1 MEILIT
7 NKIKKIL
14 QLKAMLELNKLDQ
27 NLIIKKI
34 DDKTLNMQV
43 TDNEMLMSI
52 VGQFDQ
58 NLKELSK
65 LTNTNVFFRGNSIT
79 CKGNKENLDIFCKA
93 IKFLINKYALTRIIE
108 NEDVFLSV
116 KKNMKLENSNVKS
129 FKQLIKTPRKSVIAR
144 SEKQSEYIKALKEN
158 DIVISLGPAGTG
170 KSFLAVSV
178 AITLLMEKK
187 IERVILSRPAV
198 EAGEKLG
205 FLPGDM
211 KEKVDPYLR
220 PLYDA
225 LYELFGADKIDKKI
239 ETGEIEIAPL
249 AFMRGRTLKNSF
261 AILDEAQNATET
273 QIKMFL
279 TRIGENSKLVV
290 NGDPSQVDLINKSQ
304 SGLVKSQKILKKIQE
319 IKIIEFDH
327 NDVVRHPLVSKII
340 RAYNNKKIDDQD

>member
-1 MEILIT
+1 MSEIS
-7 NKIKKIL
+7 K
-14 QLKAMLELNKLDQ
+14 LEQ
-27 NLIIKKI
+27 NLVIKTI
-34 DDKTLNMQV
+34 DNETVNISINN
-43 TDNEMLMSI
+43 NEMLMAI

-58 NLKELSK
+58 NLKNLSK
-65 LTNTNVFFRGNSIT
+65 FTKTDVYFRGNSIT
-79 CKGNKENLDIFCKA
+79 CKGDKEKLSIFCDA
-93 IKFLINKYALTRIIE
+93 IKFLINKYFLTNIIE
-108 NEDVFLSV
+108 KEDIVLSV
-116 KKNMKLENSNVKS
+116 KKNLEIEESNVKT
-129 FKQLIKTPRKSVIAR
+129 FKQLIKTPKKSVIAR
-144 SEKQSEYIKALKEN
+144 SEKQSDYIKALKEN
-158 DIVISLGPAGTG
+158 DIVMSLGPAGTG

-249 AFMRGRTLKNSF
+249 AFMRGRTLKNCF

-279 TRIGENSKLVV
+279 TRIGDNSKLVV
-290 NGDPSQVDLINKSQ
+290 NGDPSQVDLINKTH
-304 SGLVKSQKILKKIQE
+304 SGLIKSRNILKNLDE

-340 RAYNNKKIDDQD
+340 RAYQNKSTDDKS

>member
-1 MEILIT
+1 MSEIS
-7 NKIKKIL
+7 
-14 QLKAMLELNKLDQ
+14 KLDQ
-27 NLIIKKI
+27 KLIIKKI
-34 DDKTLNMQV
+34 DSETVNIQI
-43 TDNEMLMSI
+43 TNNEMLMSI
-52 VGQFDQ
+52 VGQFNQ
-58 NLKELSK
+58 NLKELEK
-65 LTNTNVFFRGNSIT
+65 LTNTIIFFRGNSIT
-79 CKGNKENLDIFCKA
+79 CKGKEANLQEFSEA
-93 IKFLINKYALTRIIE
+93 IKFLINKYLLTNLIEKSDII
-108 NEDVFLSV
+108 LSV
-116 KKNMKLENSNVKS
+116 KETMKAEESNIKS

-144 SEKQSEYIKALKEN
+144 SEKQSDYIKALKEN
-158 DIVISLGPAGTG
+158 DIVLSLGPAGTG

-178 AITLLMEKK
+178 AVTLLMEKK

-249 AFMRGRTLKNSF
+249 AFMRGRTLKNCF

-290 NGDPSQVDLINKSQ
+290 NGDPSQVDLINKSH
-304 SGLVKSQKILKKIQE
+304 SGLVKSKDILKNLDE

-340 RAYNNKKIDDQD
+340 RAYQKKSTDDKS

>member
-1 MEILIT
+1 MSEI
-7 NKIKKIL
+7 
-14 QLKAMLELNKLDQ
+14 NKLEQ

-34 DDKTLNMQV
+34 DSETTNILV
-43 TDNEMLMSI
+43 TSNEMLISI
-52 VGQFDQ
+52 AGQFDQ
-58 NLKELSK
+58 NLKYLSK
-65 LTNTNVFFRGNSIT
+65 LTDTNIFFRGNSIT
-79 CKGNKENLDIFCKA
+79 CKGNAENISIFCEA
-93 IKFLINKYALTRIIE
+93 IKFLINKFLLTKIIE
-108 NEDVFLSV
+108 KEDILLSV
-116 KKNMKLENSNVKS
+116 KKNTEFEESNVKT

-144 SEKQSEYIKALKEN
+144 SEKQSDYIKALKEK
-158 DIVISLGPAGTG
+158 DIVMALGPAGTG

-249 AFMRGRTLKNSF
+249 AFMRGRTLKNCF

-290 NGDPSQVDLINKSQ
+290 NGDPSQVDLINKSH
-304 SGLVKSQKILKKIQE
+304 SGLVKSKNILKGLNE

-340 RAYNNKKIDDQD
+340 RAYQTKSADDKN

>member
-1 MEILIT
+1 MFEIS
-7 NKIKKIL
+7 K
-14 QLKAMLELNKLDQ
+14 LEHNW
-27 NLIIKKI
+27 IIKKI
-34 DDKTLNMQV
+34 DSETVNIQV
-43 TDNEMLMSI
+43 TNNDILITI

-58 NLKELSK
+58 NLKYLAK
-65 LTNTNVFFRGNSIT
+65 LTGTNVFFRGNSIT
-79 CKGNKENLDIFCKA
+79 CKGHTENTSIFCEA
-93 IKFLINKYALTRIIE
+93 IKFLINKYLLTNIIE
-108 NEDVFLSV
+108 KEDIILSV
-116 KKNMKLENSNVKS
+116 KKKTELKESNVKS
-129 FKQLIKTPRKSVIAR
+129 FQQLIKTPRKSVIAR
-144 SEKQSEYIKALKEN
+144 SEKQSDYIKALKEN
-158 DIVISLGPAGTG
+158 DIVMSLGPAGTG

-249 AFMRGRTLKNSF
+249 AFMRGRTLKNCF

-290 NGDPSQVDLINKSQ
+290 NGDPSQVDLINKEH
-304 SGLVKSQKILKKIQE
+304 SGLIKSKKVLEKLEE
-319 IKIIEFDH
+319 IKVIVFDH

-340 RAYNNKKIDDQD
+340 RAYQNKNTDDKN

>member
-1 MEILIT
+1 MSELS
-7 NKIKKIL
+7 KIDDT
-14 QLKAMLELNKLDQ
+14 LN
-27 NLIIKKI
+27 IKKI
-34 DDKTLNMQV
+34 DSETLNISINN
-43 TDNEMLMSI
+43 NEMLKAI
-52 VGQFDQ
+52 VGQFDI
-58 NLKELSK
+58 NLKNLSK
-65 LTNTNVFFRGNSIT
+65 LTGANVYFRGNSIT
-79 CKGNKENLDIFCKA
+79 CKGEEEKLTIFSDA
-93 IKFLINKYALTRIIE
+93 IKFLIDKYLLTNIIE
-108 NEDVFLSV
+108 KEDIILSV
-116 KKNMKLENSNVKS
+116 KKNLEIEESNVKS
-129 FKQLIKTPRKSVIAR
+129 FKQLIKTPKKSVIAR

-158 DIVISLGPAGTG
+158 DIIISLGPAGTG

-187 IERVILSRPAV
+187 IDRVILSRPAV

-225 LYELFGADKIDKKI
+225 LYELFGADKIEKKI

-249 AFMRGRTLKNSF
+249 AFMRGRTLKNCF

-290 NGDPSQVDLINKSQ
+290 NGDPSQVDLINKSD
-304 SGLVKSQKILKKIQE
+304 SGLIKSKNILKNLKE

-340 RAYNNKKIDDQD
+340 RAYQKKSTDDKN

>member
-1 MEILIT
+1 MSEIS
-7 NKIKKIL
+7 K
-14 QLKAMLELNKLDQ
+14 LNQ

-34 DDKTLNMQV
+34 DNETNNLQI
-43 TDNEMLMSI
+43 TDNEMLMSV

-65 LTNTNVFFRGNSIT
+65 LTDTNVFFRGNSIT
-79 CKGNKENLDIFCKA
+79 CKGSKENIDIFCKA
-93 IKFLINKYALTRIIE
+93 IEFLINKYFLTKIIE
-108 NEDVFLSV
+108 KEDILLSV
-116 KKNMKLENSNVKS
+116 KKNIELEKSNIKS

-144 SEKQSEYIKALKEN
+144 SEKQSEYIRYLKEN
-158 DIVISLGPAGTG
+158 DIVMSLGPAGTG

-178 AITLLMEKK
+178 GVTMLMEKQ
-187 IERVILSRPAV
+187 IDRVILSRPAV

-239 ETGEIEIAPL
+239 ESGEIEIAPL
-249 AFMRGRTLKNSF
+249 AFMRGRTLKNCY

-290 NGDPSQVDLINKSQ
+290 NGDPSQIDLINKSQ
-304 SGLVKSQKILKKIQE
+304 SGLIKSKNILKDLKE
-319 IKIIEFDH
+319 IKIVEFDH

-340 RAYNNKKIDDQD
+340 RAYQKKSTDDKD

>member
-1 MEILIT
+1 MSEIS
-7 NKIKKIL
+7 K
-14 QLKAMLELNKLDQ
+14 QEQ
-27 NLIIKKI
+27 NLSIKKI
-34 DDKTLNMQV
+34 DKETVNISIN
-43 TDNEMLMSI
+43 DNEMLKSI

-58 NLKELSK
+58 NLKNLAK
-65 LTNTNVFFRGNSIT
+65 LTSTDVYFRGNSIT
-79 CKGNKENLDIFCKA
+79 CKGNEEKISSFCEA
-93 IKFLINKYALTRIIE
+93 IKFLINKYFLTNIIE
-108 NEDVFLSV
+108 KEDIFLSV
-116 KKNMKLENSNVKS
+116 KKNLETIKGSNVES
-129 FKQLIKTPRKSVIAR
+129 FKQLIKTPKKSVIAR
-144 SEKQSEYIKALKEN
+144 SEKQSEYSKALKEN
-158 DIVISLGPAGTG
+158 DIVMSLGPAGTG

-225 LYELFGADKIDKKI
+225 LYELFGAEKIEKKID
-239 ETGEIEIAPL
+239 TGEIEIAPL
-249 AFMRGRTLKNSF
+249 AFMRGRTLKNCF

-304 SGLVKSQKILKKIQE
+304 SGLVKSKNILKE
-319 IKIIEFDH
+319 LSEVKIIEFDH

-340 RAYNNKKIDDQD
+340 RAYQKKSTDDKN

>member
-1 MEILIT
+1 MSEIS
-7 NKIKKIL
+7 
-14 QLKAMLELNKLDQ
+14 KLDQ

-34 DDKTLNMQV
+34 DSNTVNLQII
-43 TDNEMLMSI
+43 DNEMLMSI

-58 NLKELSK
+58 NLKNLSK
-65 LTNTNVFFRGNSIT
+65 LTSTNVFFRGNSIT
-79 CKGNKENLDIFCKA
+79 CKGNKESINVFCEA
-93 IKFLINKYALTRIIE
+93 IKFLIDKYFLTKIIE
-108 NEDVFLSV
+108 KEDIILSV
-116 KKNMKLENSNVKS
+116 KKNTEIETSNVKS
-129 FKQLIKTPRKSVIAR
+129 FNQLIKTPRKTVIAR
-144 SEKQSEYIKALKEN
+144 SEKQSAYIKALKEN
-158 DIVISLGPAGTG
+158 DIIMSLGPAGTG

-178 AITLLMEKK
+178 GVTMLMEKK
-187 IERVILSRPAV
+187 IDRVILSRPAV

-239 ETGEIEIAPL
+239 ESGEIEIAPL
-249 AFMRGRTLKNSF
+249 AFMRGRTLKNCF

-290 NGDPSQVDLINKSQ
+290 NGDPTQIDLINKTQ
-304 SGLVKSQKILKKIQE
+304 SGLIKSKNLLKNIDE
-319 IKIIEFDH
+319 IKILEFDH

-340 RAYNNKKIDDQD
+340 RAYQNKSTDDKD

>member
-1 MEILIT
+1 MSEIS
-7 NKIKKIL
+7 
-14 QLKAMLELNKLDQ
+14 KLTQ
-27 NLIIKKI
+27 NLTIKKI
-34 DDKTLNMQV
+34 DDETVNISIIN
-43 TDNEMLMSI
+43 NEILMAI

-58 NLKELSK
+58 NLKSLSK
-65 LTNTNVFFRGNSIT
+65 LTITDVYFRGNSIT
-79 CKGNKENLDIFCKA
+79 CKGSKENLLIFCEA
-93 IKFLINKYALTRIIE
+93 IKFLINKYLITNIIE
-108 NEDVFLSV
+108 KEDIVLSV
-116 KKNMKLENSNVKS
+116 KKNIEIEESNVKS
-129 FKQLIKTPRKSVIAR
+129 FKQLIKTPKKSVIAR
-144 SEKQSEYIKALKEN
+144 SEKQSEYIKVLKEN
-158 DIVISLGPAGTG
+158 DIVLSLGPAGTG

-178 AITLLMEKK
+178 AVTLLIEKK
-187 IERVILSRPAV
+187 IDRVILSRPAV

-239 ETGEIEIAPL
+239 ESGEIEIAPL
-249 AFMRGRTLKNSF
+249 AFMRGRTLKNCF

-290 NGDPSQVDLINKSQ
+290 NGDPSQVDLINKGE
-304 SGLVKSQKILKKIQE
+304 SGLVKSKNIIKDIKE

-340 RAYNNKKIDDQD
+340 RAYQKRSTDDKS

>member
-1 MEILIT
+1 MSEIS
-7 NKIKKIL
+7 
-14 QLKAMLELNKLDQ
+14 KLDQ
-27 NLIIKKI
+27 NLKIKKI
-34 DDKTLNMQV
+34 DPTTLNLQINN
-43 TDNEMLMSI
+43 NEMLMTI
-52 VGQFDQ
+52 VGEFNE
-58 NLKELSK
+58 NLKELEK
-65 LTNTNVFFRGNSIT
+65 LTNTNIFFRGNSIT
-79 CKGNKENLDIFCKA
+79 CKGKESDLNDISEA
-93 IKFLINKYALTRIIE
+93 IKFLINKYILTQLIE
-108 NEDVFLSV
+108 KNDIMISL
-116 KKNMKLENSNVKS
+116 KKNMKPKESNVKS
-129 FKQLIKTPRKSVIAR
+129 FQQLIKTPRKSVIAR
-144 SEKQSEYIKALKEN
+144 SEKQSDYIKALKEN
-158 DIVISLGPAGTG
+158 EIVVALGPAGTG

-178 AITLLMEKK
+178 AVTLLMEKK

-239 ETGEIEIAPL
+239 ESGEIEIAPL
-249 AFMRGRTLKNSF
+249 AFMRGRTLKNCF

-290 NGDPSQVDLINKSQ
+290 NGDPSQIDLINKSQ
-304 SGLVKSQKILKKIQE
+304 SGLVKSKNILKDIHE
-319 IKIIEFDH
+319 IRKIEFDH

-340 RAYNNKKIDDQD
+340 RAYQKKSTDDKD

>member
-1 MEILIT
+1 MSEIS
-7 NKIKKIL
+7 K
-14 QLKAMLELNKLDQ
+14 LEQ

-34 DDKTLNMQV
+34 DKESVNLSIN
-43 TDNEMLMSI
+43 DNEMLMAI

-58 NLKELSK
+58 NLKSLSK
-65 LTNTNVFFRGNSIT
+65 LTSTDVYFRGNSIT
-79 CKGNKENLDIFCKA
+79 CKGEKEQLTIFCDA
-93 IKFLINKYALTRIIE
+93 IKFLVNKYFLTNIIE
-108 NEDVFLSV
+108 KEDIVLSV
-116 KKNMKLENSNVKS
+116 KKNLEIEVSNVKS
-129 FKQLIKTPRKSVIAR
+129 FNQLIKTPKKSVIAR
-144 SEKQSEYIKALKEN
+144 SERQSEYIKALKEN

-187 IERVILSRPAV
+187 IDRVILSRPAV

-225 LYELFGADKIDKKI
+225 LYELFGAEKIEKKI

-249 AFMRGRTLKNSF
+249 AFMRGRTLKNCF

-290 NGDPSQVDLINKSQ
+290 NGDPSQVDLINKRE
-304 SGLVKSQKILKKIQE
+304 SGLIKSTNILKDLEE
-319 IKIIEFDH
+319 IKIIQFDH

-340 RAYNNKKIDDQD
+340 KAYQKKSIDDKN

>member
-1 MEILIT
+1 MSEIS
-7 NKIKKIL
+7 
-14 QLKAMLELNKLDQ
+14 KLDQ

-34 DDKTLNMQV
+34 DKETINLQIS
-43 TDNEMLMSI
+43 DNEMLMSI

-65 LTNTNVFFRGNSIT
+65 LTTTNVFFRGNTIT
-79 CKGNKENLDIFCKA
+79 CKGKNENLNLFCET
-93 IKFLINKYALTRIIE
+93 IKFLVNKYFLTKVIE
-108 NEDVFLSV
+108 KEDIYLSV
-116 KKNMKLENSNVKS
+116 NKNIELKKSNVKS
-129 FKQLIKTPRKSVIAR
+129 FQQLIKTPRKSVIAR

-178 AITLLMEKK
+178 AVTLLMEKK
-187 IERVILSRPAV
+187 IDRVILSRPAV

-239 ETGEIEIAPL
+239 ENGEIEIAPL
-249 AFMRGRTLKNSF
+249 AFMRGRTLKNCF

-290 NGDPSQVDLINKSQ
+290 NGDPSQIDLINKNQ
-304 SGLVKSQKILKKIQE
+304 SGLIKTRKILKDLNE
-319 IKIIEFDH
+319 IKVIEFDY

-340 RAYNNKKIDDQD
+340 KAYQKKSIDDKN

>member
-1 MEILIT
+1 MS
-7 NKIKKIL
+7 KIRK
-14 QLKAMLELNKLDQ
+14 LEQD
-27 NLIIKKI
+27 LIIKKI
-34 DDKTLNMQV
+34 DKETTNIQV
-43 TDNEMLMSI
+43 TNNEILISI

-58 NLKELSK
+58 NLKNLSK
-65 LTNTNVFFRGNSIT
+65 LTNTDVFFRGNSIT
-79 CKGNKENLDIFCKA
+79 CKGKPENISIFCEA
-93 IKFLINKYALTRIIE
+93 INFLINKYLLTNIIE
-108 NEDVFLSV
+108 KEDIILSV
-116 KKNMKLENSNVKS
+116 KKIAEHKESNVKS

-144 SEKQSEYIKALKEN
+144 SEKQSDYIKALKEN
-158 DIVISLGPAGTG
+158 DIVMALGPAGTG

-178 AITLLMEKK
+178 AVTLLMEKK

-249 AFMRGRTLKNSF
+249 AFMRGRTLKNCF

-290 NGDPSQVDLINKSQ
+290 NGDPSQVDLTNKNH
-304 SGLVKSQKILKKIQE
+304 SGLIKSKNILKDLEE

-340 RAYNNKKIDDQD
+340 RAYQIKSTDDKN

>member
-1 MEILIT
+1 
-7 NKIKKIL
+7 
-14 QLKAMLELNKLDQ
+14 MLEISKLEQ

-34 DDKTLNMQV
+34 DDQTVNISIN
-43 TDNEMLMSI
+43 DNDMLMSI

-58 NLKELSK
+58 NLKHLSK
-65 LTNTNVFFRGNSIT
+65 LTETDLYFRGNSIT
-79 CKGNKENLDIFCKA
+79 CKGNKEKTNNFCEA
-93 IKFLINKYALTRIIE
+93 IKFLINKYILTNIIE
-108 NEDVFLSV
+108 KGDILLSV
-116 KKNMKLENSNVKS
+116 KKNIEIEESNVKS

-144 SEKQSEYIKALKEN
+144 SEKQSDYIKALKEN
-158 DIVISLGPAGTG
+158 DIVMSLGPAGTG

-178 AITLLMEKK
+178 GVTLLMEKK

-239 ETGEIEIAPL
+239 ESGEIEIAPL
-249 AFMRGRTLKNSF
+249 AFMRGRTLKNCF

-290 NGDPSQVDLINKSQ
+290 NGDPSQIDLLNKSH
-304 SGLVKSQKILKKIQE
+304 SGLIKSKEILKDLKE

-327 NDVVRHPLVSKII
+327 NDVVRHPLVTKII
-340 RAYNNKKIDDQD
+340 RAYQKKSIDDKS

>member
-1 MEILIT
+1 MSEIS
-7 NKIKKIL
+7 K
-14 QLKAMLELNKLDQ
+14 LEQ

-34 DDKTLNMQV
+34 DNETVNLSISN
-43 TDNEMLMSI
+43 NEMLLAI

-58 NLKELSK
+58 NLKSLSK
-65 LTNTNVFFRGNSIT
+65 LTNTNVYFRGNSIT
-79 CKGNKENLDIFCKA
+79 CKGDNEKLSIFCEA
-93 IKFLINKYALTRIIE
+93 IKFLINKYFLTNIIE
-108 NEDVFLSV
+108 KEDIVLSV
-116 KKNMKLENSNVKS
+116 KKNLEIEESNIKS
-129 FKQLIKTPRKSVIAR
+129 FKQLIKTPKKSVIAR

-158 DIVISLGPAGTG
+158 DIVMSLGPAGTG

-178 AITLLMEKK
+178 AVTLLMEKK
-187 IERVILSRPAV
+187 IDRVILSRPAV

-225 LYELFGADKIDKKI
+225 LYELFGAEKIDKKI

-249 AFMRGRTLKNSF
+249 AFMRGRTLKNCF

-290 NGDPSQVDLINKSQ
+290 NGDPSQVDLINKSH
-304 SGLVKSQKILKKIQE
+304 SGLIKSRDILKNLKE

-340 RAYNNKKIDDQD
+340 RAYQNKSIDDNN

>member
-1 MEILIT
+1 MS
-7 NKIKKIL
+7 KIS
-14 QLKAMLELNKLDQ
+14 KLDQ

-34 DDKTLNMQV
+34 DNETVNVLITN
-43 TDNEMLMSI
+43 NEMLMSI

-65 LTNTNVFFRGNSIT
+65 LTDTNIFFRGNSIT
-79 CKGNKENLDIFCKA
+79 CKGKSEDINVFCEA
-93 IKFLINKYALTRIIE
+93 IKFLINKYFLTKVVE
-108 NEDVFLSV
+108 KEDIMLSV
-116 KKNMKLENSNVKS
+116 KKNIEFEKSNVKT
-129 FKQLIKTPRKSVIAR
+129 FKQLIKTPKKSVIAR

-158 DIVISLGPAGTG
+158 DITMSLGPAGTG

-178 AITLLMEKK
+178 AVTLLMEKK

-225 LYELFGADKIDKKI
+225 LYELFGSDRIDKKI

-249 AFMRGRTLKNSF
+249 AFMRGRTLKNCF

-290 NGDPSQVDLINKSQ
+290 NGDPSQIDLINKSQ
-304 SGLVKSQKILKKIQE
+304 SGLVKSRNILSELKE

-340 RAYNNKKIDDQD
+340 RAYQNKSTDDKS

>member
-1 MEILIT
+1 MSEIS
-7 NKIKKIL
+7 KIEQK
-14 QLKAMLELNKLDQ
+14 
-27 NLIIKKI
+27 LIIKKI
-34 DDKTLNMQV
+34 DDQTVNISIN
-43 TDNEMLMSI
+43 DNEMLMLI

-58 NLKELSK
+58 NLKYLSK
-65 LTNTNVFFRGNSIT
+65 LTETDVYFRGNSIT
-79 CKGNKENLDIFCKA
+79 CKGNKEKTNTFCEA
-93 IKFLINKYALTRIIE
+93 IKFLINKYILTNIIE
-108 NEDVFLSV
+108 KEDILLSV
-116 KKNMKLENSNVKS
+116 KKNIEIEESNVKS

-144 SEKQSEYIKALKEN
+144 SEKQSDYIKALKEN
-158 DIVISLGPAGTG
+158 DVVMSLGPAGTG

-178 AITLLMEKK
+178 GVTLLMEKK
-187 IERVILSRPAV
+187 IDRVILSRPAV

-239 ETGEIEIAPL
+239 ESGEIEIAPL
-249 AFMRGRTLKNSF
+249 AFMRGRTLKNCF

-290 NGDPSQVDLINKSQ
+290 NGDPSQIDLLNKSH
-304 SGLVKSQKILKKIQE
+304 SGLIKSREILKDLKE

-327 NDVVRHPLVSKII
+327 NDVVRHTLVSKII
-340 RAYNNKKIDDQD
+340 RAYQKKSTDDKS

>member
-1 MEILIT
+1 MSEIS
-7 NKIKKIL
+7 K
-14 QLKAMLELNKLDQ
+14 LEQ
-27 NLIIKKI
+27 NLVIKKI
-34 DDKTLNMQV
+34 DKETLNISIN
-43 TDNEMLMSI
+43 DNEMLMAI

-58 NLKELSK
+58 NLKSLSK
-65 LTNTNVFFRGNSIT
+65 LTSTDVYFRGNSIT
-79 CKGNKENLDIFCKA
+79 CKGSKEKLSTFCDA
-93 IKFLINKYALTRIIE
+93 IKFLINKYFLTNIIE
-108 NEDVFLSV
+108 KEDIVLSV
-116 KKNMKLENSNVKS
+116 KKNLEIEDSNVQS
-129 FKQLIKTPRKSVIAR
+129 FKQLIKTPKKSVIAR

-158 DIVISLGPAGTG
+158 DIVMSLGPAGTG

-249 AFMRGRTLKNSF
+249 AFMRGRTLKNCF

-290 NGDPSQVDLINKSQ
+290 NGDPSQVDLINKRD
-304 SGLVKSQKILKKIQE
+304 SGLIKSKKILKDLEE

-340 RAYNNKKIDDQD
+340 KAYQNKSIDDKN

>member
-1 MEILIT
+1 MSEIS
-7 NKIKKIL
+7 
-14 QLKAMLELNKLDQ
+14 KLDQ

-34 DDKTLNMQV
+34 DNETVNVQI

-58 NLKELSK
+58 NLKSLAKETK
-65 LTNTNVFFRGNSIT
+65 TNIFFRGNSIT
-79 CKGNKENLDIFCKA
+79 CKGKKVSTDMFCEA
-93 IKFLINKYALTRIIE
+93 VRFLINKYLLTKIIE
-108 NEDVFLSV
+108 KEDILLSV
-116 KKNMKLENSNVKS
+116 KKNIEFETSNIKS
-129 FKQLIKTPRKSVIAR
+129 FNQLIKTPRKSVIAR
-144 SEKQSEYIKALKEN
+144 SEKQSDYIKALKEN
-158 DIVISLGPAGTG
+158 EIVLSLGPAGTG

-178 AITLLMEKK
+178 AVTLLMEKK

-239 ETGEIEIAPL
+239 ESGEIEIAPL
-249 AFMRGRTLKNSF
+249 AFMRGRTLKNCF

-290 NGDPSQVDLINKSQ
+290 NGDPSQIDLINKSQ
-304 SGLVKSQKILKKIQE
+304 SGLIKSKNLLKHLKE

-340 RAYNNKKIDDQD
+340 RAYQKKSTDDQD

>member
-1 MEILIT
+1 MSEIS
-7 NKIKKIL
+7 K
-14 QLKAMLELNKLDQ
+14 LEQ
-27 NLIIKKI
+27 SLIIKKI
-34 DDKTLNMQV
+34 DKKTVIISIN
-43 TDNEMLMSI
+43 DNEMLMAI

-58 NLKELSK
+58 NLKNLSK
-65 LTNTNVFFRGNSIT
+65 LTGADVYFRGNSIT
-79 CKGNKENLDIFCKA
+79 CKGDKEKLSNFCDA
-93 IKFLINKYALTRIIE
+93 IKFLINKYLLTNIIE
-108 NEDVFLSV
+108 KEDIVLSV
-116 KKNMKLENSNVKS
+116 KKNIEIEESNVKS
-129 FKQLIKTPRKSVIAR
+129 FKQLIKTPKKSVIAR

-158 DIVISLGPAGTG
+158 DIVMSLGPAGTG

-178 AITLLMEKK
+178 AVTLLMEKK
-187 IERVILSRPAV
+187 IDRVILSRPAV

-239 ETGEIEIAPL
+239 EAGEIEIAPL
-249 AFMRGRTLKNSF
+249 AFMRGRTLKNCF

-290 NGDPSQVDLINKSQ
+290 NGDPSQIDLINKAH
-304 SGLVKSQKILKKIQE
+304 SGLIKSRNILRDLKE

-340 RAYNNKKIDDQD
+340 KAYQNKNFDDKS